1 MLKDGKDIIAPLLTK
16 IVNLG
21 YELNKFPEQMKKA
34 NVKPIHKKNCQNDP
48 ANYRPISILPVL
60 SKVFERSAV
69 DQLVKYLEQN
79 NLLSGCQ
86 HAYRKGHSTVTCL
99 AETTNTIYKC
109 LDDGH
114 IAGMAIMDLSKAFDS
129 ICHKLLLN
137 KLSKIGLHGNIVRWI
152 ESYLQRRT
160 QKTAFKQFKSDESIV
175 TSGVP
180 QGSILGPI
188 LFLVFTNYLISAF
201 PEDTVVSYADANNLL
216 SQEKP

>member
-1 MLKDGKDIIAPLLTK
+1 MNQETANKYNNYFATVGSEIKKKLGVKETTVELNSTGFTFHPETEQTILKLIVRIKTNVAVGADGINAKVLKDGKDIIAPLLTK

-21 YELNKFPEQMKKA
+21 YELNKFSEQMKKA

-99 AETTNTIYKC
+99 AETRN
-109 LDDGH
+109 
-114 IAGMAIMDLSKAFDS
+114 
-129 ICHKLLLN
+129 
-137 KLSKIGLHGNIVRWI
+137 
-152 ESYLQRRT
+152 SYYHH
-160 QKTAFKQFKSDESIV
+160 SPESIF
-175 TSGVP
+175 GAMMD
-180 QGSILGPI
+180 I
-188 LFLVFTNYLISAF
+188 VFF
-201 PEDTVVSYADANNLL
+201 F
-216 SQEKP
+216 